1 MKIHGPYELQ
11 TCNDYLPKK
20 TRKILGFVAVC
31 DYCDTQY
38 VLKANYTALYWKEL
52 KKGKK

>member
-1 MKIHGPYELQ
+1 MFELQ

-20 TRKILGFVAVC
+20 TRKVLGFVAVC
-31 DYCDTQY
+31 SKCDTQY

-52 KKGKK
+52 KKGNK